1 MPTVAPYR
9 ASIEVGGRDGITGT
23 KGFEVIGATRSQR
36 LEPAP
41 LGEDDLLIWKCGAW
55 GAVQS
60 HRPPNSQVLYVVGRC
75 VFPTAGYWVDL
86 RRHGSQGSNPKDLLL
101 ELVVHANDG
110 PRERTVVEAS
120 YSEETDFQY
129 DTVTILPDEV
139 SVESKR
145 RRKSCNKSQGVSK
158 KGQTAHHARDK
169 SETNYGERINRYS
182 MSKSVLI

>member
-1 MPTVAPYR
+1 LPTVAPYR

-139 SVESKR
+139 SV
-145 RRKSCNKSQGVSK
+145 GV
-158 KGQTAHHARDK
+158 QEAP
-169 SETNYGERINRYS
+169 
-182 MSKSVLI
+182 